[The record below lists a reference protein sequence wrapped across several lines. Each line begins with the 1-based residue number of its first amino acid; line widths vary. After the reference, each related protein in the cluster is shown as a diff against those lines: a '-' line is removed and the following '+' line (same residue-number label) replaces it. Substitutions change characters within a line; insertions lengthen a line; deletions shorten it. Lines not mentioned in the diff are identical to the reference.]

1 MRLVLRSK
9 RSAGGSGAAEI
20 LLWWVVLCGR
30 PAQAPIHLNPEAHR
44 DAEGA
49 VEMAGVGQAQL
60 VHLLCAHTGRN
71 KSQKAHRLRPD
82 EASEALRR
90 ERRAA
95 AAAAQHS
102 AAPLLLSI
110 CAPVCCSP
118 Q

>member
-71 KSQKAHRLRPD
+71 KSQLSQQTAISAGRPLG
-82 EASEALRR
+82 EGAL
-90 ERRAA
+90 
-95 AAAAQHS
+95 Q
-102 AAPLLLSI
+102 
-110 CAPVCCSP
+110 
-118 Q
+118 